1 MPTNPGGDVDR
12 SSVGS
17 GNSLGERP
25 QVKITRKHTI
35 VYPSAEAPRCPQ
47 CESEGLRH
55 FNFSE
60 CTPCMELLRNETTT
74 VPQILAMLRHW
85 NPVTQKHMH
94 IIASE
99 ILRRG
104 SNVND
109 RDGLTDMSLLH
120 YAAKGGALAGPS
132 VAGQTVTALL
142 DRGADL
148 KLRCRWTDMTALHYA
163 VFFDVPNVVE
173 ILLKAGKRSD
183 VEATSNDFE
192 GGTSLHIAAAN
203 LNVESAKLLV
213 QYGANVN
220 ATDNLGRIPNDVIP
234 PTLDPDLVPEDAI
247 VTLKDLLRPDSRDE
261 ILASPHTSVSGRVLL
276 QSLGLKIGD
285 QIMVSPN
292 KVGTLRYCGTIHF
305 ATGVWAGVELDEP
318 SGKNDGS
325 LAGVSYFNCP
335 ANRGVFVPITK
346 VSRPSQMG
354 SDLHPSPRRDRI
366 FSFPKLDVSHVTS
379 KVQTEPDPVNAGLP
393 GNREVDQP
401 TAVKSITSDFP
412 LLATEKNS
420 ATLKDKPCK
429 ALHKSPRLRVGRGAS
444 DPSVEPLQL
453 VVGDRVVVGNKRKG
467 VLRFVG
473 ETKFASGIWAGVELD
488 SPQGK
493 NDGSVNGMEYFKC
506 PPAHGVFAL
515 VGRVRRILPEEEAG
529 SDESLKD
536 ASISQSSTD
545 GSTTSSSRKSSV
557 SQSAQATSSFRDNG
571 GKTER
576 TEKPDK
582 SEKGDKGGSTSTAT
596 AAAGDKWA
604 DKGEKQIISTMLKKS
619 CNWLREGMNV
629 FVQKELGI
637 LRYIGP
643 VHFDEG
649 TFLGVEFRQPIG
661 KNDGTVGGTRY
672 FRCRSG
678 HGLLVR
684 PCFVNIRGINGAKLF
699 EQKEPS

>member
-1 MPTNPGGDVDR
+1 MAMPVNPAGDVDR

-55 FNFSE
+55 YNFSE
-60 CTPCMELLRNETTT
+60 CTSCMELLRSEATT

-120 YAAKGGALAGPS
+120 YAAKGGALAGPL

-148 KLRCRWTDMTALHYA
+148 RLRCRWTDMTALHYA

-183 VEATSNDFE
+183 LEATSNDFE

-213 QYGANVN
+213 QYGANINV
-220 ATDNLGRIPNDVIP
+220 TDNLGRTPNEVIP

-247 VTLKDLLRPDSRDE
+247 VTLKDLLRSDSRDE
-261 ILASPHTSVSGRVLL
+261 ILASPQTSVSGRVLL

-292 KVGTLRYCGTIHF
+292 KIGTLRYCGTIHF
-305 ATGVWAGVELDEP
+305 ATGVWAGVELEEP

-335 ANRGVFVPITK
+335 ANHGVFVPITK
-346 VSRPSQMG
+346 VSRPSQ
-354 SDLHPSPRRDRI
+354 SSFTDPPPRKDRI

-379 KVQTEPDPVNAGLP
+379 KVQTGLR
-393 GNREVDQP
+393 G
-401 TAVKSITSDFP
+401 S
-412 LLATEKNS
+412 
-420 ATLKDKPCK
+420 
-429 ALHKSPRLRVGRGAS
+429 RVGS

-453 VVGDRVVVGNKRKG
+453 AVGDRVLVGNKRKG
-467 VLRFVG
+467 ILRFIG
-473 ETKFASGIWAGVELD
+473 ETKFASGYWAGVELD
-488 SPQGK
+488 TPQGK
-493 NDGSVNGMEYFKC
+493 NDGSVGGIEYFKC

-529 SDESLKD
+529 SDESIKD
-536 ASISQSSTD
+536 ASISRSPTE

-557 SQSAQATSSFRDNG
+557 SQSAQTAVSVRDG
-571 GKTER
+571 GGSKVA
-576 TEKPDK
+576 EKIEKHDK
-582 SEKGDKGGSTSTAT
+582 ADKGDKGVSTAAT
-596 AAAGDKWA
+596 AAAAAAAAALLAGTANADRWA
-604 DKGEKQIISTMLKKS
+604 DKGEKQIISTTLKKS

-643 VHFDEG
+643 LQFEEG
-649 TFLGVEFRQPIG
+649 TFLGVEFRLPIG
-661 KNDGTVGGTRY
+661 KHDGSIGGTRY
-672 FRCRSG
+672 FRCKPG

-684 PCFVNIRGINGAKLF
+684 PCVVNVRGINGAKLF
-699 EQKEPS
+699 EQKDSS

>member
-1 MPTNPGGDVDR
+1 MNSRRLISGRLRAMPVNPAGDVDR

-55 FNFSE
+55 YNFSE
-60 CTPCMELLRNETTT
+60 CTSCMELLRSEATT

-120 YAAKGGALAGPS
+120 YAAKGGALAGPL

-148 KLRCRWTDMTALHYA
+148 RLRCRWTDMTALHYA

-183 VEATSNDFE
+183 LEATSNDFE

-213 QYGANVN
+213 QYGANINV
-220 ATDNLGRIPNDVIP
+220 TDNLGRTPNEVIP

-247 VTLKDLLRPDSRDE
+247 VTLKDLLRSDSRDE
-261 ILASPHTSVSGRVLL
+261 ILASPQTSVSGRVLL

-292 KVGTLRYCGTIHF
+292 KIGTLRYCGTIHF
-305 ATGVWAGVELDEP
+305 ATGVWAGVELEEP

-335 ANRGVFVPITK
+335 ANHGVFVPITK
-346 VSRPSQMG
+346 VSRPSQ
-354 SDLHPSPRRDRI
+354 SSFTDPPPRKDRI

-379 KVQTEPDPVNAGLP
+379 KVQTGLR
-393 GNREVDQP
+393 G
-401 TAVKSITSDFP
+401 S
-412 LLATEKNS
+412 
-420 ATLKDKPCK
+420 
-429 ALHKSPRLRVGRGAS
+429 RVGS

-453 VVGDRVVVGNKRKG
+453 AVGDRVLVGNKRKG
-467 VLRFVG
+467 ILRFIG
-473 ETKFASGIWAGVELD
+473 ETKFASGYWAGVELD
-488 SPQGK
+488 TPQGK
-493 NDGSVNGMEYFKC
+493 NDGSVGGIEYFKC

-529 SDESLKD
+529 SDESIKD
-536 ASISQSSTD
+536 ASISRSPTE

-557 SQSAQATSSFRDNG
+557 SQSAQTAVSVRDG
-571 GKTER
+571 GGSKVA
-576 TEKPDK
+576 EKIEKHDK
-582 SEKGDKGGSTSTAT
+582 ADKGDKGVST
-596 AAAGDKWA
+596 AAAAAAAAALLAGTANADRWA
-604 DKGEKQIISTMLKKS
+604 DKGEKQIISTTLKKS

-637 LRYIGP
+637 LRYIG
-643 VHFDEG
+643 
-649 TFLGVEFRQPIG
+649 LRL
-661 KNDGTVGGTRY
+661 
-672 FRCRSG
+672 S
-678 HGLLVR
+678 
-684 PCFVNIRGINGAKLF
+684 
-699 EQKEPS
+699 